1 MAYRLAS
8 MRGFE
13 LVLNLDDKARSSGVW
28 QYLLKPAAHAL
39 GRVSAAGG
47 GAAAFV
53 DSALHPA
60 PKAVEHVSV
69 QAPSA
74 EQRSILEKIKDIEWY
89 HTIDLGN
96 GIQTPGRFNHI
107 PLLPDYM
114 LPERLD
120 GMRALDV
127 ATMNGFW
134 AFELERRGAREV
146 VALDVE
152 KLGDLDIPPIQRARM
167 TPEELAV
174 SAGGGGF
181 QTAKEILGSKVD
193 RRTTTIYNL
202 SPDTMGKFDFV
213 FVGDLLLHLMNPI
226 QAAANICRVTSGV
239 AHIVDCYSPYLP
251 KMTMHYLGA
260 EQATWWGISLS
271 ALERILRDAG
281 FKKVELLHKF
291 KAPSQPG
298 QPAWMQRA
306 VFRCT
311 N

>member
-1 MAYRLAS
+1 MAYRLANI
-8 MRGFE
+8 RGFE
-13 LVLNLDDKARSSGVW
+13 LVLNLDDRARSSGVW
-28 QYLLKPAAHAL
+28 LHFVKPAANAL
-39 GRVSAAGG
+39 SRVAAAGS
-47 GAAAFV
+47 GAIAALNDV
-53 DSALHPA
+53 AKPA
-60 PKAVEHVSV
+60 AKAAEREVPR
-69 QAPSA
+69 APTP
-74 EQRSILEKIKDIEWY
+74 EQQKILDRIKDIEWY

-96 GIQTPGRFNHI
+96 GIETPGRFNHI
-107 PLLPDYM
+107 PLLPEYR

-152 KLGDLDIPPIQRARM
+152 KLGDLDLPPIQRARM
-167 TPEELAV
+167 TPQELAA

-181 QTAKEILGSKVD
+181 FAAKEILNSKVE
-193 RRTTTIYNL
+193 RRTMTIYDL
-202 SPDTMGKFDFV
+202 SPQTSGKFDFV

-239 AHIVDCYSPYLP
+239 AHVVDCFSPYLP
-251 KMTMHYLGA
+251 KMTMRYLGA

-271 ALERILRDAG
+271 ALERILWDAG

-291 KAPSQPG
+291 TAPSQPG
-298 QPAWMQRA
+298 QGAWMQRA

>member
-1 MAYRLAS
+1 MAYRLANI
-8 MRGFE
+8 RGFE
-13 LVLNLDDKARSSGVW
+13 LVLNLDDRARSSSLW
-28 QYLLKPAAHAL
+28 QYCLKPAAHTL
-39 GRVSAAGG
+39 GRAAAAAGALASLTG
-47 GAAAFV
+47 SSKPAPQAAARQV
-53 DSALHPA
+53 T
-60 PKAVEHVSV
+60 
-69 QAPSA
+69 QAPTP
-74 EQRSILEKIKDIEWY
+74 EQQRILDRIKGIEWY

-107 PLLPDYM
+107 PLLRDYL

-146 VALDVE
+146 VALDVAN
-152 KLGDLDIPPIQRARM
+152 LGDLDLPPIQRARM
-167 TPEELAV
+167 TSAELAV
-174 SAGGGGF
+174 SGGGGGF
-181 QTAKEILGSKVD
+181 VAAREILNSKVE
-193 RRTTTIYNL
+193 RRTMTVYDL
-202 SPDTMGKFDFV
+202 SPETAGKFDFV

-226 QAAANICRVTSGV
+226 QAAANICQVTSSV
-239 AHIVDCYSPYLP
+239 AHVVDCFSPYLP
-251 KMTMHYLGA
+251 KMTMQYLGA

-271 ALERILRDAG
+271 ALERILWDAG

-298 QPAWMQRA
+298 QPAWMWRA